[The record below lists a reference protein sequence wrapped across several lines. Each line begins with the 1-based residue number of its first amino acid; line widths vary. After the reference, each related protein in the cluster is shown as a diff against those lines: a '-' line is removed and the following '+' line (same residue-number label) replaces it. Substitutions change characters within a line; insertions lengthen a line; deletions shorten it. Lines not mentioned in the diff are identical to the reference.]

1 MDRHPQNGFKSSS
14 HTTRSP
20 SPTNGATNTASR
32 SASSSRANHNFTA
45 NTNGGDLHH
54 EPTPQ
59 YGAASQAPHAV
70 AYQQPALKISDL
82 LQSPTAISN
91 GNGNGNI
98 CGHEQSNPILPP
110 LNPKKDTVTGSTE
123 PTESYSETFKPLEHA
138 IGPGSIGSPLTHPNG
153 VSIFPNLSAAE
164 QEQLSRE
171 ALDQAG
177 ESIIADDSADSIG
190 SVHGDDAGSDAG
202 SDAGYDSDSAS
213 SASTSVMSSVR
224 DYMYENGRRY
234 HRYREGT
241 YNFPNDDVEQE
252 REDMKHAMVKLLC
265 SQKLHFAPIGDN
277 PQEILDIG
285 TGTGIWPIE
294 MGDKYL
300 SAHILGIDLSPIQPD
315 WLPPN
320 VRFMVDDVESP
331 WLHPRNHFDYIHSRH
346 TVMAVRDWMKLFRR
360 AIEHL
365 KIGGWIE
372 LQEIHHTPKSALPD
386 GNGEMPPEHP
396 VARYWKH
403 VTEGLAALGIDL
415 DTASDGRISD
425 MMQSAGFTNV
435 TERVLH
441 VPIGTWP
448 KNKVLKTVGLYWRTI
463 LLDGIQAIALG
474 PLTRGLGWNREQVEV
489 LLMEVRQAYFDD
501 SKLMYM
507 PFHVIYAQRP

>member
-1 MDRHPQNGFKSSS
+1 MDRHSQDHLKNPSYRIPESSPGNGTGSVDS
-14 HTTRSP
+14 H
-20 SPTNGATNTASR
+20 
-32 SASSSRANHNFTA
+32 SASSPRANHYSI
-45 NTNGGDLHH
+45 NTNTYDAAYG
-54 EPTPQ
+54 EYQPQ
-59 YGAASQAPHAV
+59 YLATSQVNHHSE
-70 AYQQPALKISDL
+70 YK
-82 LQSPTAISN
+82 
-91 GNGNGNI
+91 
-98 CGHEQSNPILPP
+98 LPP
-110 LNPKKDTVTGSTE
+110 LQLQDALQLHDTKQQLADKPDGETNQDTQGKTSIPTPNLAEKAGENPTDNRSEGVT
-123 PTESYSETFKPLEHA
+123 FLEHA
-138 IGPGSIGSPLTHPNG
+138 ARPETILAPLTHPNG
-153 VSIFPNLSAAE
+153 VSIFPELSASQ

-171 ALDQAG
+171 ALDQAE
-177 ESIIADDSADSIG
+177 ESIIAESAENTDG
-190 SVHGDDAGSDAG
+190 GDDDTA

-213 SASTSVMSSVR
+213 SASTSAMSSVR
-224 DYMYENGRRY
+224 DYMFENGRRY
-234 HRYREGT
+234 HRFREGS

-265 SQKLHFAPIGDN
+265 SQKLHFAPIGEN

-285 TGTGIWPIE
+285 TGTGIWTIE
-294 MGDKYL
+294 MGDRYP
-300 SAHILGIDLSPIQPD
+300 SANILGIDLSPIQPD

-372 LQEIHHTPKSALPD
+372 LQEIHHTPKSALAG
-386 GNGEMPPEHP
+386 GNGELPPDHP
-396 VARYWKH
+396 VARFWKH
-403 VTEGLAALGIDL
+403 VTDGLAALGIDL
-415 DTASDGRISD
+415 DAVSDGRLSD
-425 MMQSAGFTNV
+425 MMQRAGFTNV

-463 LLDGIQAIALG
+463 LLDGLQAIALG
-474 PLTRGLGWNREQVEV
+474 PLTRGLGWNRQQVE
-489 LLMEVRQAYFDD
+489 LLLIEVRRAYFDNAP
-501 SKLMYM
+501 LMYM